1 MSIRRLVVLALT
13 VGASACALAGGR
25 HPRLDP
31 TVAVPDS
38 FLVAFETSRGRFD
51 VMARTQWSPAGVDR
65 FYQLVSTRYY
75 DDGRFFRVVKD
86 FVAQWGLA
94 ADPAITRAW
103 RVRRLADEPVRH
115 GNSRGTLAY
124 ARGGAGTRTTQVY
137 VNLVDNARLDTLN
150 GFGFPAFAEVVS
162 GMSVVDSLYWQYSP
176 PRDTAR
182 GTPRGAPPAPGP
194 SQDSITTQGTP
205 YLLRHFPK
213 LDYIKTARIVRE
225 WRKP

>member
-1 MSIRRLVVLALT
+1 MSIRRLVVLASAI
-13 VGASACALAGGR
+13 GSSACAVGGR
-25 HPRLDP
+25 SRVRLDP

-65 FYQLVSTRYY
+65 FYQLVATRYY
-75 DDGRFFRVVKD
+75 DDARFFRVVKD

-94 ADPAITRAW
+94 GDPAITRAW

-115 GNSRGTLAY
+115 GNSRGTLAF

-137 VNLVDNARLDTLN
+137 INLVDNARLDTAN
-150 GFGFPAFAEVVS
+150 TFGFPAFAEVVT

-176 PRDTAR
+176 PR
-182 GTPRGAPPAPGP
+182 GAPPGGPAGP
-194 SQDSITTQGTP
+194 SQDSITRQGTP
-205 YLLRHFPK
+205 YLLRQFPK

-225 WRKP
+225 WRAQ

>member
-1 MSIRRLVVLALT
+1 MSIRRLVVLVLT
-13 VGASACALAGGR
+13 VGASACALGGGGGHR
-25 HPRLDP
+25 RLDP

-75 DDGRFFRVVKD
+75 DDARFFRVVKE

-115 GNSRGTLAY
+115 SNSRGTLSF
-124 ARGGAGTRTTQVY
+124 ARGGAGTRTTQIY
-137 VNLVDNARLDTLN
+137 VNLVDNARLDTAN
-150 GFGFPAFAEVVS
+150 TFGFPPFAEVVS

-176 PRDTAR
+176 PRTAP
-182 GTPRGAPPAPGP
+182 GGAPPPPPGP
-194 SQDSITTQGTP
+194 SQDSITAQGTP

>member
-13 VGASACALAGGR
+13 VGASACALPGGGR
-25 HPRLDP
+25 HSRLDP

-75 DDGRFFRVVKD
+75 DDARFFRVVKD

-137 VNLVDNARLDTLN
+137 INLVDNARLDTLN

-176 PRDTAR
+176 PRN
-182 GTPRGAPPAPGP
+182 APPGGAPGP

-205 YLLRHFPK
+205 YLVRHFPK
-213 LDYIKTARIVRE
+213 LDYIKKARIVRE